1 MVAKRHEESLVVP
14 FKTLSQ
20 PMQLYYFVIFFP
32 DFPRINCLGSLDSGS
47 FPTLIVLIRWRN
59 VPLSLI
65 ET

>member
-32 DFPRINCLGSLDSGS
+32 DFPRINYLGSLDSGS
-47 FPTLIVLIRWRN
+47 FPTLIVLIR
-59 VPLSLI
+59 
-65 ET
+65 